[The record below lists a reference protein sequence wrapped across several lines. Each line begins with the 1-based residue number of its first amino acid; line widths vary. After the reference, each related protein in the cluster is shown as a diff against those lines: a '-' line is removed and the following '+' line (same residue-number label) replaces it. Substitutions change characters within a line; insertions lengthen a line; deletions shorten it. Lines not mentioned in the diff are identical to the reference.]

1 MEFYMKKNVFH
12 DKVFWKALLRLA
24 LPIALQNLLTTSL
37 SLIDTL
43 MVGRLGDTA
52 IAAVGIG
59 SQIAF
64 FCNIVMFG
72 IASGGAVF
80 VAQYWGNGDK
90 DGISRAYVMMLLC
103 NIPIALLFIAAA
115 FTMPKTLIGL
125 FTNDADVIAVG
136 ASYIRIACISYLGVA
151 LSQTCS
157 IVLRSVEEVK
167 LPFITSALSVAIN
180 TVLNYALIFGKFGC
194 PQLGV
199 DGAAYATSIA
209 ALIAPVLL
217 LIMSR
222 AKKNAVASNF
232 RAGFR
237 ISKDFAKSFFKKSL
251 PVLANESLWA
261 LGVMCYNA
269 VFGHMGTDNYAA
281 LTIFRTVE
289 NISFVFF
296 VGVCNACNV
305 IVAKSIGAGDIDKAK
320 TYAGR
325 FMVIVPVMA
334 VIIGAGVI
342 ALRGPILTLFNSD
355 AYVKTTAA
363 ALLMIYGIEM
373 GVRNI
378 PYISIVGIFR
388 AGGDTK
394 TGMKFDL
401 MCLWLF
407 ALPVTAILGLVFKID
422 FLIVYTVMLLCE
434 DIPKNIMCIQRFRS
448 MKWIQPVVAVENMEE
463 S

>member
-1 MEFYMKKNVFH
+1 M
-12 DKVFWKALLRLA
+12 
-24 LPIALQNLLTTSL
+24 
-37 SLIDTL
+37 
-43 MVGRLGDTA
+43 
-52 IAAVGIG
+52 
-59 SQIAF
+59 
-64 FCNIVMFG
+64 
-72 IASGGAVF
+72 
-80 VAQYWGNGDK
+80 
-90 DGISRAYVMMLLC
+90 
-103 NIPIALLFIAAA
+103 
-115 FTMPKTLIGL
+115 
-125 FTNDADVIAVG
+125 
-136 ASYIRIACISYLGVA
+136 
-151 LSQTCS
+151 
-157 IVLRSVEEVK
+157 
-167 LPFITSALSVAIN
+167 
-180 TVLNYALIFGKFGC
+180 
-194 PQLGV
+194 
-199 DGAAYATSIA
+199 
-209 ALIAPVLL
+209 
-217 LIMSR
+217 
-222 AKKNAVASNF
+222 
-232 RAGFR
+232 
-237 ISKDFAKSFFKKSL
+237 
-251 PVLANESLWA
+251 LANESLWA

-334 VIIGAGVI
+334 GIIGAGVI
-342 ALRGPILTLFNSD
+342 ELGGPILTLFNSD